1 MNSGNFENNLNLLSV
16 IIQHTH
22 AIIILSI
29 ILFVHKTNQTKSNPQ
44 FAVCCNLFGRKI
56 SSVSRK
62 CIEQCYY
69 NHVLPNELDTC
80 DWCWCE
86 QQLCRNK
93 AQNRNFSVFLLK
105 FISTMASSMLFAASP
120 FILKHGD
127 SYQQSNVNAM
137 QITDMWWKQKFFLH
151 VIFVSNI
158 LTFPND
164 QMNISNVTPHRKICN
179 NNLHTPFHLH
189 TTQVFY
195 HWDIFNFT
203 FFGKNSEHKKVE

>member
-1 MNSGNFENNLNLLSV
+1 MLRLAIFLSFPRGQGRSSKTWNYPNKWRHNLNSGNFENNLNLLSV

-44 FAVCCNLFGRKI
+44 FAVFCNLFGRKI

-127 SYQQSNVNAM
+127 SYQQSNVNANANHGHVM
-137 QITDMWWKQKFFLH
+137 ETKVFFTCD
-151 VIFVSNI
+151 FC
-158 LTFPND
+158 
-164 QMNISNVTPHRKICN
+164 Q
-179 NNLHTPFHLH
+179 
-189 TTQVFY
+189 
-195 HWDIFNFT
+195 
-203 FFGKNSEHKKVE
+203 